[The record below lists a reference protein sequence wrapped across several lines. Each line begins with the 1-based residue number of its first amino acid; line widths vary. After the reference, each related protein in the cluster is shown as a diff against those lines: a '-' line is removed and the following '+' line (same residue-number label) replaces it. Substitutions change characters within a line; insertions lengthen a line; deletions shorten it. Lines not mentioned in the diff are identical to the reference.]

1 MEAHML
7 SREIPPEQWIKFFDD
22 FSKQHEG
29 WIVNWEVLD
38 AKLGD
43 QEKTTRL
50 PLVGISADVKGSK
63 PRIDVMVG
71 GRLDAHVTQII
82 DTPKRV
88 WFKQPEQPGHEAIEV
103 ESTDGTTTL
112 VTFSHVDPEQTE
124 RLLPPK
130 N

>member
-1 MEAHML
+1 ML
-7 SREIPPEQWIKFFDD
+7 SKEIPPEQWIKFFDD

-71 GRLDAHVTQII
+71 GRLVPNAHRKFSMAV
-82 DTPKRV
+82 DSSR
-88 WFKQPEQPGHEAIEV
+88 PELGV
-103 ESTDGTTTL
+103 GDGL
-112 VTFSHVDPEQTE
+112 
-124 RLLPPK
+124 